1 MPKFASRAEILTAP
15 DSGERLDATPLRRPN
30 LIPPGTLGAWA
41 EVADGERAQ
50 PDGPAAPARAGTQE
64 TPRGGQAH
72 LRRSG
77 GSPGM
82 LRFEDQPCRD
92 RAGVGLAPRRP
103 RHARA
108 IRRALRAAGEPG
120 PAGPRLAPEG
130 LVACVQRRR
139 AASVRHL
146 LPPGSR
152 GLRDPDLR

>member
-1 MPKFASRAEILTAP
+1 MAKFASCAEILTAP

-82 LRFEDQPCRD
+82 LRLEDQPCRD
-92 RAGVGLAPRRP
+92 PAGVGLAPRRTRP
-103 RHARA
+103 APA
-108 IRRALRAAGEPG
+108 VRRALRAAGEPG

-130 LVACVQRRR
+130 LVECVQRRR
-139 AASVRHL
+139 GTPVRHL
-146 LPPGSR
+146 RRPGEP
-152 GLRDPDLR
+152 GH

>member
-41 EVADGERAQ
+41 EGADGERAQ

-82 LRFEDQPCRD
+82 LPFQDHPSPN
-92 RAGVGLAPRRP
+92 RAVAAVAPRRP
-103 RHARA
+103 LP
-108 IRRALRAAGEPG
+108 LRPSTR
-120 PAGPRLAPEG
+120 P
-130 LVACVQRRR
+130 
-139 AASVRHL
+139 
-146 LPPGSR
+146 
-152 GLRDPDLR
+152 